1 MATCNFIRETK
12 QNESSMRAVI
22 RYVSQDAKTV
32 DKNGRRY
39 LSGVNCMG
47 ESAFDEFMA
56 TKNLFGKCKGT
67 YFYHYE
73 QSFRPGEIAFYDEAH
88 LIGTELAARMF
99 AGYEVLVGTHLDA
112 ESDGAERVHNHF
124 VINSVS
130 FENGKKLQLGT
141 HSLEQMRKISD
152 EICRAYSLSVLPEY
166 KQSFGTKAINTRE
179 YRSALRGESWKF
191 KCINNIEKAMTMAG
205 TKQDFIAIMESVGYG
220 VTWTESRKHITY
232 TCPNGMK
239 VRDKSLHETKFL
251 KENMEYEFTIREQA
265 HGKHSAFEAEAMHG
279 NSDKDGGGNAL
290 PPDSVCDS
298 REDMGGFLQIYESLG
313 GIPAEYVR
321 EIRGAGGES
330 DNAGGPYADVG
341 DNRGMVGQAEPR
353 CENLGG
359 QYSTESAGS
368 ACREQGNAFTGWE
381 EARAIFLEAEHR
393 DGELYGGIL
402 GSDLRDEA
410 LDNWGDSRLGGAFG
424 AHGGADLSAD
434 EISGFFP
441 DEATLYDDMPFD
453 GDEQEN
459 GTSIYR
465 LKEQARLGNVYAM
478 YRLSRVYFD
487 KNNGHY
493 NEALGEIYLTKAA
506 EKGYS
511 AAQYRTG
518 KMFLYGIVYRE
529 DELEAEKWLSE
540 AAQSGSTS
548 ADALLGKLYVESDL
562 FGESRGK
569 GFRHLFRAESAGS
582 EFAAYTLGKYYMEG
596 KLVKKDIAKAIEHLE
611 LASARGNMY
620 ADYRLAQAY
629 LFEADI
635 FDIEKAIEYLNRSA
649 QAGCEPAA
657 VALARM
663 AQNAAL
669 AVATDIL
676 DIVAG
681 LANIES
687 YRVPEDCTTM
697 PKTQKKR
704 KQLEQTL

>member
-1 MATCNFIRETK
+1 
-12 QNESSMRAVI
+12 MRAVI
-22 RYVSQDAKTV
+22 SYVSQDAKTV

-39 LSGVNCMG
+39 LSGVNCIG
-47 ESAFDEFMA
+47 EAAFDEFMA

-73 QSFRPGEIAFYDEAH
+73 QSFRPGEITSYDEAH

-112 ESDGAERVHNHF
+112 ESDGAERIHNHF

-141 HSLEQMRKISD
+141 RSIEQMRKISD
-152 EICRAYSLSVLPEY
+152 EICRAHSLSVLPEY
-166 KQSFGTKAINTRE
+166 KQSFGIKALNTRE
-179 YRSALRGESWKF
+179 YRSALKGESWKF

-205 TKQDFIAIMESVGYG
+205 TKRDFIALMESVGYT

-239 VRDKSLHETKFL
+239 VRDKSLHENKFL

-265 HGKHSAFEAEAMHG
+265 HCKHSAFEAEAMHG
-279 NSDKDGGGNAL
+279 NDDKDGGRNAI
-290 PPDSVCDS
+290 PPDSVCNS
-298 REDMGGFLQIYESLG
+298 GEDMGGFLQIYENFG

-321 EIRGAGGES
+321 KIRGSGGES
-330 DNAGGPYADVG
+330 SNAGGPCTDVG
-341 DNRGMVGQAEPR
+341 NHRGMVGQAEPR
-353 CENLGG
+353 RESLGRKH
-359 QYSTESAGS
+359 SAEGAGP
-368 ACREQGNAFTGWE
+368 ACGEQGNALTGWE
-381 EARAIFLEAEHR
+381 EARAIFLEAERR
-393 DGELYGGIL
+393 DRELYGGIL
-402 GSDLRDEA
+402 DSYLRDEA
-410 LDNWGDSRLGGAFG
+410 LDNWGDSGFGGTFG

-434 EISGFFP
+434 EISGFFL
-441 DEATLYDDMPFD
+441 DDDTLYDDMPFD
-453 GDEQEN
+453 GDEQEHS
-459 GTSIYR
+459 TSIYR

-478 YRLSRVYFD
+478 YRLARVYFD
-487 KNNGHY
+487 KNSGYY
-493 NEALGEIYLTKAA
+493 NEALGEIYLEKAA
-506 EKGYS
+506 KKGYS

-540 AAQSGSTS
+540 AAQNGSTS

-569 GFRHLFRAESAGS
+569 GFRHLFRAESCGS

-635 FDIEKAIEYLNRSA
+635 LNIEKAIEYLNRSA

-663 AQNAAL
+663 AQNTSL

-681 LANIES
+681 IANIES
-687 YRVPEDCTTM
+687 YRVPEDCTTL
-697 PKTQKKR
+697 PQTQKKR
-704 KQLEQTL
+704 KQFEQTL